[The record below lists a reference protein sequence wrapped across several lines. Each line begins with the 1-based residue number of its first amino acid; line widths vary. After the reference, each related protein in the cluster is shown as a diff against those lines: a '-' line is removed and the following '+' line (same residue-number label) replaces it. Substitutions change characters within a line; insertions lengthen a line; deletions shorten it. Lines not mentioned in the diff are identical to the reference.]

1 MGRGS
6 LEKIMLDYVRWIFN
20 IEFYTPRYVIMR
32 ELAKEKLR
40 IGWGIRV
47 MRYERRLKKRREGN
61 LLRCCWKKK
70 RINRRIYMVK
80 KEKNFTIGM
89 DGE

>member
-47 MRYERRLKKRREGN
+47 MRYERRLKKRREGS

-80 KEKNFTIGM
+80 KEKSFTIGM